1 MSNRAQRRKAGSLSR
16 SRSRHLSAEARG
28 KMAALEQSLAE
39 AMAEDMNAQFAEQ
52 MITGHPPETFKLASQ
67 AKRMGLV
74 V

>member
-1 MSNRAQRRKAGSLSR
+1 M
-16 SRSRHLSAEARG
+16 SAEARG

-52 MITGHPPETFKLASQ
+52 VITGHPPETFKLAAQ